1 MSLLEEQCKRVTA
14 DPSQYGTASSGDGDH
29 STGGVAVK
37 SITKQVLVGD
47 VPDRGGRANEVRSK
61 QLQQDI
67 RRTFGGH
74 GGGGKSTASMH
85 SSTHNSSNRGDREK
99 KDNGSHE
106 GDSGKKGG
114 GVVQEG
120 VGGQGQEVLNSG
132 SNSSTARRKDKG
144 SNREKSRPQEAQE
157 RPSTATGKAGEGKKA
172 IERRPST
179 PATTATGTITTG
191 TTNSAAGGATR
202 VTTIIGTNQSNS
214 SNTGRTVNI
223 TVQDLV
229 PGNQVQQQQG
239 AEKQRKPRHRNRN
252 KASSSQDNM

>member
-1 MSLLEEQCKRVTA
+1 MSLLEEQSKRVTA
-14 DPSQYGTASSGDGDH
+14 DPSQYGSASSGDGDH
-29 STGGVAVK
+29 HSTGGAAVK

-74 GGGGKSTASMH
+74 GGGGKSTAS
-85 SSTHNSSNRGDREK
+85 THNSGDREK
-99 KDNGSHE
+99 KDDGHG
-106 GDSGKKGG
+106 GDSGKKEG

-120 VGGQGQEVLNSG
+120 VGEQGQEVLNSG
-132 SNSSTARRKDKG
+132 SNSSTARRKGKG
-144 SNREKSRPQEAQE
+144 SNREKSRPQEAQD
-157 RPSTATGKAGEGKKA
+157 RLSTATITTGKAGEGKKA

-229 PGNQVQQQQG
+229 PDNQVQQQQQG
-239 AEKQRKPRHRNRN
+239 AEKQRKPRHRNRH
-252 KASSSQDNM
+252 KASSSQENST